1 MRELVGADPHDHRR
15 ADRGARARTGAGTR
29 EGVNA
34 PDLIA
39 PVIAF
44 RSWRLAGAQLVSPF
58 IPCRW
63 EGRVMH
69 ATCYD
74 ANRTL
79 TRGVGWL
86 DGPHTSPHPECQCG
100 IYAYHTPGPRSWFG
114 EAYWCEGIVAAWGRL
129 VVHGDGFRAEH
140 ARVEALAIPEG
151 SPPRQVL
158 AAGATLGVPV
168 IAHEELAAHAAAL
181 GGG

>member
-1 MRELVGADPHDHRR
+1 MS
-15 ADRGARARTGAGTR
+15 
-29 EGVNA
+29 A

-39 PVIAF
+39 PVVAF

-74 ANRTL
+74 ANRGL

-86 DGPHTSPHPECQCG
+86 EQPHASPHPACQCG

-114 EAYWCEGIVAAWGRL
+114 EAYWCEGIVSAWGRL

-140 ARVEALAIPEG
+140 ARVEALAVPEG
-151 SPPRQVL
+151 FRPEQVVC
-158 AAGATLGVPV
+158 AAAALGVPV
-168 IAHEELAAHAAAL
+168 VEDLSAYAASL
-181 GGG
+181 GGGVPASLRPRS